1 MDVTNLTSPDVSI
14 PFPGGTLRVLGAGRC
29 VTGAMSLFEFGGTR
43 VLVDCGMAR
52 GADAGAPFP
61 EEVVS
66 VDAVLLTHGHLD
78 HVGAL
83 PELWRLGAQVRIY
96 ATPATLSLAVIVLE
110 DSLRLGGASEQD
122 RRSFMKWF
130 RKASLG
136 VRYDLWREVRGRN
149 AQSRDAGPPG
159 TGGLPPDAGTVRFAF
174 REAGHILGSSSIE
187 LRSPEARLIVSGDL
201 GRPGIPI
208 LRDPFTAW
216 EPEPPV
222 DLVVMESTYGNRTHA
237 PASAME
243 DELEKII
250 HHALRDGGH
259 ILVPAFAIGR
269 TQTLLYHLNTLV
281 EAGRIKNLPVA
292 IDTPMGIRVTELY
305 ESSRHL
311 YDEDALER
319 LSHGDDP
326 LDFDSLYAVRK
337 GSHSRHLRD
346 EEQSMLIIAGSG
358 MCTGGRIVGHLR
370 ALLPRPETDVLIVGY
385 QAAGTPGRALLE
397 AASEGGERWVEFDGE
412 KVKVRAAVHQLSGLS
427 AHADQGEL
435 LAWLAAIP
443 SVGQVVL
450 HHGEVE
456 AQVGMR
462 LGIMNR
468 NSNTGM

>member
-1 MDVTNLTSPDVSI
+1 MEVTNLTSPHEPI
-14 PFPGGTLRVLGAGRC
+14 PFPGGSLRVLGAGRC
-29 VTGAMSLFEFGGTR
+29 VTGAMSLFQFDGTR

-61 EEVVS
+61 EEVAS

-83 PELWRLGAQVRIY
+83 PELWRLGAHVRIY

-110 DSLRLGGASEQD
+110 DSLRLGGASEKD
-122 RRSFMKWF
+122 RRSFLKWF

-136 VRYDLWREVRGRN
+136 VRYDLWRNVGE
-149 AQSRDAGPPG
+149 
-159 TGGLPPDAGTVRFAF
+159 VRFAF

-187 LRSPEARLIVSGDL
+187 MRSPEARVIVSGDL

-208 LRDPFTAW
+208 LRDPFTGW

-222 DLVVMESTYGNRTHA
+222 DLVLMESTYGNRTHA

-311 YDEDALER
+311 YDEDAIEL
-319 LSHGDDP
+319 LSRGDDP
-326 LDFDSLYAVRK
+326 LDFDQLYAVRK

-346 EEQSMLIIAGSG
+346 EKQSMLIIAGSG

-385 QAAGTPGRALLE
+385 QAAGTPGRALVDG
-397 AASEGGERWVEFDGE
+397 APFVEFDGE
-412 KVKVRAAVHQLSGLS
+412 RVQVRAAVHQLSGLS

-435 LAWLAAIP
+435 LAWLSAIP
-443 SVGQVVL
+443 SVGRVVL

-456 AQVGMR
+456 AQVGMK
-462 LGIMNR
+462 LGIR
-468 NSNTGM
+468 NSDWGM